1 MSVLAISMPLHK
13 GNDHNLFAFVKHDKK
28 KTLLVLVVFF
38 LLLLLIS
45 YATRLQHI
53 LSSKK
58 TGEETVFF
66 GNTTHWDGARLIIDI
81 PE

>member
-28 KTLLVLVVFF
+28 KKPCWFWFFF

-45 YATRLQHI
+45 YATQLQHI

-66 GNTTHWDGARLIIDI
+66 GNTTHRDGARLIIDI